1 MEPMLISAA
10 VVVAAACA
18 GLMGFAIQ
26 RGATCTVAAVDEL
39 LSKRRATRL
48 IAMLEA
54 SLWVAGGLA
63 LATLLGVL
71 PAMPAAYPVSTW
83 VFIGGA
89 LLGFGAWLNGACVF
103 GAIA

>member
-10 VVVAAACA
+10 VVVAIACA
-18 GLMGFAIQ
+18 GLMGYAIQ

-39 LSKRRATRL
+39 LTKRKAKRL

-63 LATLLGVL
+63 LAKLLGVL
-71 PAMPAAYPVSTW
+71 AVMPAAYPVSAW
-83 VFIGGA
+83 VFVGGA
-89 LLGFGAWLNGACVF
+89 LLVSAHG
-103 GAIA
+103 

>member
-1 MEPMLISAA
+1 MMGPMLSGAG
-10 VVVAAACA
+10 VVGAAACA

-39 LSKRRATRL
+39 LTQRKAGRL

-63 LATLLGVL
+63 LARLLGML
-71 PAMPAAYPVSTW
+71 PDMPAAYPVSAW

-89 LLGFGAWLNGACVF
+89 LLGFGAWLN
-103 GAIA
+103 